1 MMSEVDD
8 NDNID
13 GGADGDTINGLDN
26 ADADDD
32 DVAKKQK
39 LHEDCMIKSNFR
51 QINGVA
57 LGKEIAAKRRSASK
71 CLGLSQAPPSV

>member
-13 GGADGDTINGLDN
+13 GGADGDNINGLDN

-32 DVAKKQK
+32 DVAKKQ
-39 LHEDCMIKSNFR
+39 IT
-51 QINGVA
+51 
-57 LGKEIAAKRRSASK
+57 
-71 CLGLSQAPPSV
+71 